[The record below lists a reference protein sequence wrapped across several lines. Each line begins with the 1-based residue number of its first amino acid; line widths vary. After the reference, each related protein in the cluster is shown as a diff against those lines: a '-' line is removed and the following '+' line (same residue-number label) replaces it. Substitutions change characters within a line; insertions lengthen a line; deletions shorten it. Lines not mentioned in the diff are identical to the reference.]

1 MDEKNREAKIQ
12 GFGKKET
19 PVLEDGKILAVHG
32 PVVDVVFLN
41 EDSLPLIF
49 EILKVT
55 TYEQEEIVLE
65 AIEHK
70 PGNIARCISLTPT
83 YGLARNAVVHRTGQ
97 FLSIPEGESILGRV
111 VNVLGEP
118 LDKKGPIVSN
128 SYSVARRTN
137 VQEKISFENNQ
148 SDVFEIIETGI
159 KMIDLLFPLVKN
171 SKTGILGG
179 AALGKSL
186 LTLEIIHNIIR
197 KQQWLCV
204 FTGAGERIREGNEL
218 YLEFVRSDILSKSIL
233 IFGQMDES
241 PGARFEVVSTGIA
254 LAESLQEAGN
264 SVLFLMDN
272 VFRFAQAG
280 SELSALLGRIPSE
293 TGYQPTLTS
302 EIGEF
307 HERIRS
313 RKNASITAIEAVY
326 VPADDLTDPAVVCI
340 FSHLDSILVL
350 SRTRVQ
356 KGLYPAIDPL
366 MSSSAYMSP
375 NIVGKRHFDITQEAI
390 RLFHKYEE
398 LQRMVAIIG
407 IEELSKNDRVIFHR
421 ARKLDNFLTQPF
433 FTAEVYTNK
442 TGHYVTLEE
451 TLSGCER
458 IITGRL
464 DNLPD
469 EDFYM
474 KGALPSTEGE
484 TGKK

>member
-1 MDEKNREAKIQ
+1 MSLK
-12 GFGKKET
+12 
-19 PVLEDGKILAVHG
+19 PGKILAVRG
-32 PVVDVVFLN
+32 PVVDVLF
-41 EDSLPLIF
+41 DSEKDLPAIY
-49 EILKVT
+49 EILNAVT
-55 TYEQEEIVLE
+55 YDKEEVVLE
-65 AIEHK
+65 VIEHRE
-70 PGNIARCISLTPT
+70 GNIARTISLTPT
-83 YGLARNAVVHRTGQ
+83 YGLARNAKVERTGKP
-97 FLSIPEGESILGRV
+97 LSIPKGEAVLGRV

-118 LDKKGPIVSN
+118 IDMKGPISEEGRFPVRK
-128 SYSVARRTN
+128 AGEK
-137 VQEKISFENNQ
+137 EKIELGVKNKNGI
-148 SDVFEIIETGI
+148 EIIETGI

-186 LTLEIIHNIIR
+186 LTLEIIHNIIK

-218 YLEFVRSDILSKSIL
+218 YFEFVRSNILPKSAL

-241 PGARFEVVSTGIA
+241 PGARFEVVSSGVA
-254 LAESLQEAGN
+254 LAESLQSEGH
-264 SVLFLMDN
+264 SILFLLDN

-313 RKNASITAIEAVY
+313 REGASITAIEAVY

-350 SRTRVQ
+350 SRLRVQ

-366 MSSSAYMSP
+366 MSSSAYLSP
-375 NIVGKRHFDITQEAI
+375 NVVGKRHFDIAQDVI
-390 RLFHKYEE
+390 KLFHKYEE
-398 LQRMVAIIG
+398 LQRIVAIIG
-407 IEELSKNDRVIFHR
+407 IEELSKNDRTIFHR

-433 FTAEVYTNK
+433 FTAEVYTNRK
-442 TGHYVTLEE
+442 GQYVTVEE
-451 TLSGCER
+451 TLIGCEK
-458 IITGRL
+458 IISGRM
-464 DNLPD
+464 DSEGD
-469 EDFYM
+469 EEFYM
-474 KGALPSTEGE
+474 KGALTPQQ
-484 TGKK
+484 